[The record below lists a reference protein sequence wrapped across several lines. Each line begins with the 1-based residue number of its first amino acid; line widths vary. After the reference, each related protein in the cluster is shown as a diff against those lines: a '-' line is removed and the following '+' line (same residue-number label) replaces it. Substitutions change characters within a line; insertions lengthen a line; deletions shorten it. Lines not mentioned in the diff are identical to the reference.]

1 MFFNMTMNFNG
12 SRLLYSSPF
21 ASVLASVESS
31 LMIRN
36 IRFRTPSTETH
47 TRLTQLYARAQPPP
61 QIYINTWTARRGAR
75 DLMDGWPDHSADCFA
90 PDSDRKEIYN
100 LSSLSARARASEQA
114 DERERERESRA
125 WCCAS
130 PPLSTYLPT
139 YLYSSFRSISDRSTA
154 ARATARRPL
163 DLCQCAAGT
172 TRVRGREKKEP
183 APRGRW

>member
-36 IRFRTPSTETH
+36 IRSRTPSTETH

-75 DLMDGWPDHSADCFA
+75 DLMDG
-90 PDSDRKEIYN
+90 
-100 LSSLSARARASEQA
+100 
-114 DERERERESRA
+114 
-125 WCCAS
+125 
-130 PPLSTYLPT
+130 
-139 YLYSSFRSISDRSTA
+139 
-154 ARATARRPL
+154 
-163 DLCQCAAGT
+163 
-172 TRVRGREKKEP
+172 
-183 APRGRW
+183 